1 MGENVKKYLII
12 TGLILGI
19 AGAIFALLPS
29 DVHMSLFGGDM
40 DMKSMDMD
48 EGMNK
53 GDSMQN
59 MNHNHGKYV
68 TAGVLSAVIGFALAF
83 SGWKIFE

>member
-1 MGENVKKYLII
+1 MNKILTII
-12 TGLILGI
+12 GLILGI
-19 AGAIFALLPS
+19 GGAIFALLPS

-48 EGMNK
+48 KGMNK

-59 MNHNHGKYV
+59 MNQNHGKYV
-68 TAGVLSAVIGFALAF
+68 TAGVLSAVIGFALVF
-83 SGWKIFE
+83 VGWKIFD